1 MASEHNDGPSRFSVG
16 HLFTDRGPY
25 HLPVHPPATGEDW
38 VGLSTAAL
46 PSDAAL
52 QWAVTP
58 GCGAAVL
65 FIGTVR
71 DHADGRPGV
80 VELEYEAYVEQAE
93 VRMAAVAAEARGRFP
108 GLGRVALL
116 HRTGSLDVTE
126 TAVVV
131 VASAPHRGEAFDG
144 ARFCID
150 TLKAT
155 VPIWK
160 KETWAGGE
168 DWGTD
173 ATPLTEVRS

>member
-1 MASEHNDGPSRFSVG
+1 
-16 HLFTDRGPY
+16 
-25 HLPVHPPATGEDW
+25 
-38 VGLSTAAL
+38 
-46 PSDAAL
+46 
-52 QWAVTP
+52 
-58 GCGAAVL
+58 VL

-80 VELEYEAYVEQAE
+80 VELEYEAYAEQAE

-116 HRTGSLDVTE
+116 HRTGSLEVTE

-173 ATPLTEVRS
+173 ATPLTEVGS